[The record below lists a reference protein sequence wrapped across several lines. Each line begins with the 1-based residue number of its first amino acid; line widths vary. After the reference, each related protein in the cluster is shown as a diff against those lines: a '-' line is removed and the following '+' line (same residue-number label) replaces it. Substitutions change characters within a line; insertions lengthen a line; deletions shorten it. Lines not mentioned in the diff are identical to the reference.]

1 MDRYKFLL
9 CFLFLVPGSHCW
21 AQAPWLPASEQQA
34 VRDLWP
40 AGVPWPENLKF
51 YRLPR
56 ASQVLA
62 TSNGLPYYRMKFSG
76 DPKDIWTVP
85 GGLWFAPRS
94 SWRNVTGLALPTG
107 SAITVWLQ
115 KHDVLNSFGY
125 YQKEWALDWEFP
137 AGTTAVDVLI
147 KMPENRAFEVR
158 VRTKSPTGSGW
169 DSGVAY
175 RPLSEAPN
183 QNKLTLRSRLYDAPK
198 SASLLGVSEFVYN
211 YYEVS
216 LLDLSLGLSASSIV
230 ATDDTHAVVPA
241 RYYGPGTKCST
252 CHSKAGVTNLYNAG
266 IAPGKDTI
274 ISWRPDTG
282 DFNANPIVDSRWPV
296 KGLR

>member
-1 MDRYKFLL
+1 
-9 CFLFLVPGSHCW
+9 
-21 AQAPWLPASEQQA
+21 
-34 VRDLWP
+34 
-40 AGVPWPENLKF
+40 
-51 YRLPR
+51 
-56 ASQVLA
+56 
-62 TSNGLPYYRMKFSG
+62 
-76 DPKDIWTVP
+76 
-85 GGLWFAPRS
+85 
-94 SWRNVTGLALPTG
+94 VTGLAIPTG
-107 SAITVWLQ
+107 SDITVWLQ
-115 KHDVLNSFGY
+115 RHDVLNSYGS

-147 KMPENRAFEVR
+147 KMPENRVFEVR
-158 VRTKSPTGSGW
+158 VRTKGSGW

-183 QNKLTLRSRLYDAPK
+183 QNKLTLRSKLYDAPK
-198 SASLLGVSEFVYN
+198 SASLLGVSELVYN

-216 LLDLSLGLSASSIV
+216 ALDLSLGLSASSIV
-230 ATDDTHAVVPA
+230 ATDDNHVVVPN

-282 DFNANPIVDSRWPV
+282 NFSQNPVVDSRWPV